1 MGIKST
7 YDIDRQTALAVI
19 VSKVYGCTNEQLA
32 SMLLDFEESYFR
44 NYSVYDELPEV
55 DEDEDEDEQ
64 CFDRVI
70 RSVEDFNSGV

>member
-44 NYSVYDELPEV
+44 NYSVHDELPEV
-55 DEDEDEDEQ
+55 DEDEQ

-70 RSVEDFNSGV
+70 RSVDDFNSGV